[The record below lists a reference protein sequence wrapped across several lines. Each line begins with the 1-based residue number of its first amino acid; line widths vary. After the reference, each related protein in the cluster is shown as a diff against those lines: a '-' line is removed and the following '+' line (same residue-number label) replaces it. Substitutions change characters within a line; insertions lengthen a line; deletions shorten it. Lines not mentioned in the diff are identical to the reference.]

1 MPAIA
6 EAASQA
12 RLLARRGAD
21 AAAVVLGASFHPF
34 RTVRDGA
41 HLVQGLMGQRDAAGP
56 AAPEAPTS
64 VEPDTSG
71 TPKAAQ
77 SAATKTTPGKADP
90 TKAAPRKPSPKK
102 AAPPK
107 AAPKKTA
114 ATKTAATKTAPGRAT
129 VAKEPAPPAPGPA
142 AAEAVDVPV
151 EPTGPAPHIPPSI
164 AGEVERDYGDELP
177 GIKSWED

>member
-41 HLVQGLMGQRDAAGP
+41 HLVHGLIGQRDAAPP
-56 AAPEAPTS
+56 AAPEAPAPA
-64 VEPDTSG
+64 EPSTAR
-71 TPKAAQ
+71 TPKVAQPAA
-77 SAATKTTPGKADP
+77 
-90 TKAAPRKPSPKK
+90 KK
-102 AAPPK
+102 AP
-107 AAPKKTA
+107 
-114 ATKTAATKTAPGRAT
+114 ATKTAAKKTPAKKAPAKKAAPGHPT
-129 VAKEPAPPAPGPA
+129 VAKEPAPPVPDPAP
-142 AAEAVDVPV
+142 AEALDVPV

-177 GIKSWED
+177 GIKSWDD